1 MKALRS
7 YPSFSHLFF
16 ADNLVLFAKTN
27 LENCM
32 VIKEVLD
39 DFCKV
44 SGQTISGA
52 KSKSIIFL
60 EYSTG

>member
-1 MKALRS
+1 MKALKS

-16 ADNLVLFAKTN
+16 ANNLVLFAKTN

-39 DFCKV
+39 DFCRV

-52 KSKSIIFL
+52 KSKSILFP
-60 EYSTG
+60 EY

>member
-16 ADNLVLFAKTN
+16 ANNLVLFAKTN

-39 DFCKV
+39 NFCRV

-52 KSKSIIFL
+52 KSKSILFP
-60 EYSTG
+60 EY

>member
-16 ADNLVLFAKTN
+16 ANNLVLFAKTN
-27 LENCM
+27 LDNCM

-39 DFCKV
+39 NFCRV

-52 KSKSIIFL
+52 KSKSILFH
-60 EYSTG
+60 EY

>member
-16 ADNLVLFAKTN
+16 ANNLVLFAKTN
-27 LENCM
+27 LDNCM

-39 DFCKV
+39 NFCRV

-52 KSKSIIFL
+52 KSKSILFP
-60 EYSTG
+60 EY

>member
-27 LENCM
+27 LDNCM

-39 DFCKV
+39 NFCRV

-52 KSKSIIFL
+52 KSKSILFP
-60 EYSTG
+60 EY

>member
-39 DFCKV
+39 DFCRV
-44 SGQTISGA
+44 SSQTISGA
-52 KSKSIIFL
+52 KSKSILFP
-60 EYSTG
+60 EY